1 MLGGGGPRGKVRKSS
16 VAARAPFTPAVAAAV
31 GRALPG
37 SRGQGHTGPMDA
49 PPPFPVL
56 VTPRLLLREITH
68 EDAPTLLAIHGDA
81 AHMRWF
87 GADPPTDLA
96 AAHALVDQ
104 FAAWRRMAA
113 PGTRWGLQ
121 AHDDPTLLGSVGLFG
136 WNRGWRKCSLGY
148 ELAAWAGGQGL
159 MGEALQAVIDHGF
172 ATLDLHRIEA
182 QVHPDNARSLRLLDR
197 LGFVVEGRLR
207 EVARWGGRQH
217 DLLMLS
223 LLRAQWPPRPA
234 AAQPSA
240 RPMARVRSAS
250 V

>member
-1 MLGGGGPRGKVRKSS
+1 MLAPRPGADKVRKSS
-16 VAARAPFTPAVAAAV
+16 VAAGAPFTRRAPGLV
-31 GRALPG
+31 GGALPAPG
-37 SRGQGHTGPMDA
+37 GPGHTGPMDA

-68 EDAPTLLAIHGDA
+68 DDAPTLLAIHGDA

-87 GADPPTDLA
+87 GAAPPADLA

-104 FAAWRRMAA
+104 FAAWRRMAS

-121 AHDDPTLLGSVGLFG
+121 AHDDPTLLGSVGLFA
-136 WNRGWRKCSLGY
+136 WNRNWRKCSLGY
-148 ELAAWAGGQGL
+148 ELAPWACGQGL

-172 ATLDLHRIEA
+172 ATQDLHRIEA
-182 QVHPDNARSLRLLDR
+182 QVHPDNAPSLRLLDR
-197 LGFVVEGRLR
+197 LGFVVEGRQR

-223 LLRAQWPPRPA
+223 LLRTQWPPRPA
-234 AAQPSA
+234 PAQPSA
-240 RPMARVRSAS
+240 RSMARIRSAS